1 MVSVIR
7 TFSGLIRAFIDV
19 HPVDFFN
26 PRLRSAQIV
35 GLILHI
41 DLVSAR

>member
-1 MVSVIR
+1 MS
-7 TFSGLIRAFIDV
+7 SDV

-26 PRLRSAQIV
+26 PRLRSAQIA

-41 DLVSAR
+41 DLVSARWFV